1 MQIVS
6 KINPLRLY
14 LTDVMDVRG
23 SSLTRGN
30 LYIIWENT
38 LEGFLNKL
46 DDLNGNKTK
55 FHINQVELLFA
66 PLNRTS
72 KFNNIP
78 YRVNNLDK
86 TVKKGMGAHKYKIVN
101 SPSML
106 RNLNTAPV
114 MFDLI
119 NFIDEK
125 AVLNKKMNDKNGVA
139 QDNYMGVSIMEQVF
153 NEVLDRFYMDKQYP
167 NKILLVNLDSYKVPA
182 LSSMTQINYLK
193 DKNIWY
199 TLFFKL
205 EVPSTSYDRPYR

>member
-119 NFIDEK
+119 NFASFIVVIPEI
-125 AVLNKKMNDKNGVA
+125 NMSNDIFEVSQTIQLFKQTTWWIGV
-139 QDNYMGVSIMEQVF
+139 ME
-153 NEVLDRFYMDKQYP
+153 
-167 NKILLVNLDSYKVPA
+167 
-182 LSSMTQINYLK
+182 
-193 DKNIWY
+193 
-199 TLFFKL
+199 
-205 EVPSTSYDRPYR
+205 